1 LRLPSRHPRSLAE
14 EWLLSRGVVPNVGKS
29 YVLSTTF
36 APNFNK
42 VKTSTNTIWGVHARA
57 DAAVRRCR
65 RGGHGGRELTR
76 SRFTHWVAWMV
87 RGAALAMATTLS
99 W

>member
-1 LRLPSRHPRSLAE
+1 MDNVVLPDREVFYFGHR
-14 EWLLSRGVVPNVGKS
+14 
-29 YVLSTTF
+29 TTF